1 MTPDGTCAAF
11 SSANHVACAIYKRD
25 DHGKQRVVV
34 RVYRVAVWKR
44 QQVQSRK
51 GGDAE
56 VFIDAL
62 GDLVDQFE
70 LGAAPLV
77 DVMCI
82 IKEKLKKIEK
92 GR

>member
-11 SSANHVACAIYKRD
+11 PSANHVACVIYKRD

-34 RVYRVAVWKR
+34 RIYRVEQWKR
-44 QQVQSRK
+44 QQTRSRGK
-51 GGDAE
+51 DDVE

-77 DVMCI
+77 DVTRI
-82 IKEKLKKIEK
+82 VAEKLKKIEK